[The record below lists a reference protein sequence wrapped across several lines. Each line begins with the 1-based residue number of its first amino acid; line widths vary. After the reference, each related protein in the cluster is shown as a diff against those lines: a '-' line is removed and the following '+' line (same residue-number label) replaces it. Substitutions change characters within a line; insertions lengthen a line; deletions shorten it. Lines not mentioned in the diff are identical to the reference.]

1 MSMEE
6 KTGKHGMPCQ
16 KHTRIRSKEDSHS
29 KSINIHKVMC
39 VYVTCYNSLKL
50 FNLPSQKLGSIKNL
64 NSYWRKKIID
74 RYSFTFITNI
84 TLSQND
90 TLYDFNK
97 DSFYYWCENM
107 TLPGQIT
114 K

>member
-29 KSINIHKVMC
+29 KYINIHKVMC

-50 FNLPSQKLGSIKNL
+50 FNLLSQKLGSIKNL
-64 NSYWRKKIID
+64 NSYSAGEKIID
-74 RYSFTFITNI
+74 RYSFTFMTNI
-84 TLSQND
+84 TLSQNG
-90 TLYDFNK
+90 TFYDFNK
-97 DSFYYWCENM
+97 DSF
-107 TLPGQIT
+107 LLLV
-114 K
+114 